1 MGLSLWGFGAFRNQT
16 ASVLHE
22 NCPKHVSI
30 TIVPRC
36 DCVRSRQALFYEFGL
51 TAALATP
58 LDCNQGQM
66 LSKFPLLL
74 LDNEDVK
81 ARQEEEE
88 VWLEVKAEG
97 AGRGEARRCP
107 DPHGPGGKGVG
118 VVWSGLWHTQRCG
131 MQDLT
136 GKL

>member
-88 VWLEVKAEG
+88 VRLEVKAEG
-97 AGRGEARRCP
+97 AGRGEARRGDAPIHTDQEGRGWEWIGAGCGTHR
-107 DPHGPGGKGVG
+107 D
-118 VVWSGLWHTQRCG
+118 VVCRT
-131 MQDLT
+131 
-136 GKL
+136 